1 MTNLCVERKTIVEKL
16 DILDFGNSK
25 LNVEQMISEINK
37 NGSDLLILGSKR
49 QKTGVDLLTLGAITM
64 PGTHP
69 WLQVHQ
75 PNNQALSSI
84 LIFLFI
90 LTPFLTN

>member
-1 MTNLCVERKTIVEKL
+1 MTILCVERKTIVEKL

-25 LNVEQMISEINK
+25 LNVELMISEINK

-75 PNNQALSSI
+75 KPSV
-84 LIFLFI
+84 IFHFDFPIHLD
-90 LTPFLTN
+90 PFPH